1 MSKKPTSTINLT
13 LRLLSKMKVTV
24 FLIFTLTSLN
34 VFSEEY
40 VCSFQLKNSIGM
52 EFVERNGNHFIISDG
67 DEPGIRMEIL
77 KETNNFLT
85 LVNVDEIVSF
95 DQSILLYILDKQSL
109 TISSWFLQTIVKKEE
124 TRQTNGNC
132 ILRND

>member
-1 MSKKPTSTINLT
+1 MKKSTSTINLT

-24 FLIFTLTSLN
+24 FLIFTLISLN

-52 EFVERNGNHFIISDG
+52 EFVERNGNHFIISYG

>member
-1 MSKKPTSTINLT
+1 MKKSTSTINLT

>member
-1 MSKKPTSTINLT
+1 MMIKYNMFKKFKKKSLQFNSVI
-13 LRLLSKMKVTV
+13 V
-24 FLIFTLTSLN
+24 FFIVSFVSQN
-34 VFSEEY
+34 IFSEEY

-85 LVNVDEIVSF
+85 LVNFDEIVSF

-109 TISSWFLQTIVKKEE
+109 TISSWFLQTIVKNEE
-124 TRQTNGNC
+124 TRRTNGNC

>member
-1 MSKKPTSTINLT
+1 MMIKYNMFIKVKKKSLQFNSVI
-13 LRLLSKMKVTV
+13 V
-24 FLIFTLTSLN
+24 FFIVSFVSQN
-34 VFSEEY
+34 IFSEEY

-67 DEPGIRMEIL
+67 DEPDLRMEIL

-95 DQSILLYILDKQSL
+95 DQNIQDQKL
-109 TISSWFLQTIVKKEE
+109 
-124 TRQTNGNC
+124 
-132 ILRND
+132 

>member
-1 MSKKPTSTINLT
+1 
-13 LRLLSKMKVTV
+13 MKVTV
-24 FLIFTLTSLN
+24 FLIFTLISLN

-52 EFVERNGNHFIISDG
+52 EFIERNGNQFIISDG
-67 DEPGIRMEIL
+67 DESDIRMEIL

-109 TISSWFLQTIVKKEE
+109 TISSWFLQTIVKREE
-124 TRQTNGNC
+124 TRQHNGNC
-132 ILRND
+132 ILRSD

>member
-1 MSKKPTSTINLT
+1 
-13 LRLLSKMKVTV
+13 MKVTV
-24 FLIFTLTSLN
+24 FFISILLSLN

-52 EFVERNGNHFIISDG
+52 EFIERNGNHFIISDG
-67 DEPGIRMEIL
+67 VEPGTRMEIL

-85 LVNVDEIVSF
+85 LVNADEIVSF
-95 DQSILLYILDKQSL
+95 DQSILLYILDKKSL
-109 TISSWFLQTIVKKEE
+109 TVSSWFLQTIVKRDE
-124 TRQTNGNC
+124 TRQTNGSC